1 MNLCGAK
8 PTSFR
13 TLGFWVHA
21 DADPVAVQYGSRQNL
36 LPQTTWV
43 LPSSM
48 LFFSPCV
55 SENKQIQRPKGHCA
69 SLLQHYNR
77 TGF

>member
-36 LPQTTWV
+36 LPQTT
-43 LPSSM
+43 
-48 LFFSPCV
+48 
-55 SENKQIQRPKGHCA
+55 
-69 SLLQHYNR
+69 
-77 TGF
+77 